1 MKTTHTAAL
10 LAIPLAALLAACAPK
25 APPADP
31 LRPVRTVELH
41 YGGVRDTNRYAAVVR
56 ARHEVDEA
64 FRVAGKLTQRKV
76 DVGQLVHEGD
86 VLAVIEDTDYRLAAE
101 AAQQSLASAVAQARQ
116 ADADRKRQEALKADG
131 SVSPSDEEK
140 ARTAAQTSLA
150 VAQAEEKKLDL
161 ARNRLKYTVLRASR
175 TGVVTAVRA
184 EGGQVVAEGQPVV
197 TIADEGEPEV
207 VVDVPEDQ
215 VASFRNA
222 QYKAALATAPDQVF
236 QVALRELAPQAAAQ
250 TRTYQARL
258 KPVQPRAL
266 PLGATATLLVE
277 HAATQPQAAVIPSA
291 ALTQSQG
298 KPAVWIATRKA
309 GDATAVV
316 QLAPVM
322 VAGYRNEDV
331 LVSGLPEGALVVSAG
346 VQKMAPGLK
355 VALAPS
361 AATPAVADGAAG
373 SKVAA
378 R

>member
-10 LAIPLAALLAACAPK
+10 LAIPMAAMLAACAPK

-31 LRPVRTVELH
+31 LRPVRTVELR
-41 YGGVRDTNRYAAVVR
+41 YDGVRDANRYAAVVR

-64 FRVAGKLTQRKV
+64 FRVGGKVTQRKV
-76 DVGQLVHEGD
+76 DVGQVVHEGD

-101 AAQQSLASAVAQARQ
+101 AAQQSMASAVAQARQ
-116 ADADRKRQEALKADG
+116 AESDRKRLEALKADG

-150 VAQAEEKKLDL
+150 AAEAEAKKLDL

-184 EGGQVVAEGQPVV
+184 EAGQVVAEGQPVV
-197 TIADEGEPEV
+197 TIAAEGEPEI

-222 QYKAALATAPDQVF
+222 QYRATLATAPDQVF
-236 QVALRELAPQAAAQ
+236 QVALRELSPQAAAQ

-277 HAATQPQAAVIPSA
+277 HAVTGSEAAVIPTA
-291 ALTQSQG
+291 ALTQSGG
-298 KPAVWIATRKA
+298 KPAVWVAKRNA
-309 GDATAVV
+309 GDAAAVV
-316 QLAPVM
+316 QLAPVI
-322 VAGYRNEDV
+322 VNGYHNEDV
-331 LVSGLPEGALVVSAG
+331 LVSGLPAGTLVVSAG

-355 VALAPS
+355 VALVPS
-361 AATPAVADGAAG
+361 TAAPAVAEGAAG
-373 SKVAA
+373 NKVAA